1 MGVKAGAETEARRET
16 KHVLYCRASL
26 VKPQEETGSA
36 EAWKVTPTKG
46 TPGCTRHPHSPTPLI
61 TLRVLPPVTGG
72 WKDAASPCRHLPCTA
87 VGSSAQSARIPSI
100 MLEGAAGASTAVPGQ
115 SFLQTQGTVGL
126 LILQPPTPP
135 PSLFPV
141 SVGETAAVGER
152 MGVGKSRERQGG
164 AENQAP
170 IFLCSATS
178 STL

>member
-1 MGVKAGAETEARRET
+1 
-16 KHVLYCRASL
+16 
-26 VKPQEETGSA
+26 
-36 EAWKVTPTKG
+36 
-46 TPGCTRHPHSPTPLI
+46 
-61 TLRVLPPVTGG
+61 
-72 WKDAASPCRHLPCTA
+72 
-87 VGSSAQSARIPSI
+87 